1 MFAGQNVAKMC
12 PTFDGG
18 SSPVDLSVETCSAPS
33 DRRRPCVAEYVEV
46 AGQRAFQLMVVQKIG
61 ETNGFFYLLLA

>member
-1 MFAGQNVAKMC
+1 M
-12 PTFDGG
+12 
-18 SSPVDLSVETCSAPS
+18 
-33 DRRRPCVAEYVEV
+33 AEYVEV